1 MGNGNRWKL
10 SGACL
15 ASEEPDLWFPTY
27 DTPAEEIGRAKGV
40 CQNCP
45 VMAECKAN
53 RPSNP
58 FGIWGGVLYRLDPGD
73 ND

>member
-27 DTPAEEIGRAKGV
+27 DTPAEEVGRAKEV

-53 RPSNP
+53 RPKNP
-58 FGIWGGVLYRLDPGD
+58 FGIWGGVLYRLCEGD
-73 ND
+73 E

>member
-27 DTPAEEIGRAKGV
+27 DTPAEEIGRAKEV

-53 RPSNP
+53 RPKTP